1 MPTISELPALAALSK
16 LDMFEVTKKSD
27 LTSYSVTAGD
37 IANYLKTQSN
47 SGFRGST
54 TKSIDDFTVEDVGVW
69 HWNNN
74 SSNPT
79 GLTEGIVEIISF
91 NPPDDDN
98 LEASF
103 LQKLS
108 FGNAVFQRMK
118 NNGTWMNWGS
128 LTNRNGATIEYGV
141 STDTHITFPQ
151 GRFASTPAIVCCPI
165 NGATGT
171 TVCCINVFNESA
183 GGFSVQ
189 KMKSGLVMETET
201 ITVEET
207 TAGEVTTKTT
217 TTRTVRG
224 PWEAYDGMPFF
235 YIALSDVGG

>member
-54 TKSIDDFTVEDVGVW
+54 TKSINDFTVEDVGVW
-69 HWNNN
+69 HWSNN

-128 LTNRNGATIEYGV
+128 LTNRNGATIEYGM
-141 STDTHITFPQ
+141 STDTHVTFSQ
-151 GRFASTPAIVCCPI
+151 TFNATPAIICCPV

-171 TVCCINVFNESA
+171 TVCCVNVFNESA
-183 GGFSVQ
+183 TGFSVQ

-201 ITVEET
+201 VTVEEIT
-207 TAGEVTTKTT
+207 SGEVTTRTT

-224 PWEAYDGMPFF
+224 PWEADNSMPFF
-235 YIALSDVGG
+235 WIALTDVGG